1 MSTMAARSAFDTAAL
16 REGIEERKA
25 STLLSLYADD
35 AEMRMID
42 HRSQPSH
49 PMVAH
54 GRTEITAILSD
65 VYSRD
70 MTHKLEQV
78 VVDGDHVAWMES
90 CRYPDGTRVL
100 CSTMA
105 GLKDGKIIDQIAV
118 QAWDE

>member
-1 MSTMAARSAFDTAAL
+1 MSTMAAPTAFDTEAL
-16 REGIEERKA
+16 REGIEASKA
-25 STLLSLYADD
+25 SMLLALYADD

-54 GRTEITAILSD
+54 GRTEITAVLSD

-90 CRYPDGTRVL
+90 CEYPDGTKVL
-100 CSTMA
+100 CTAMA
-105 GLKDGKIIDQIAV
+105 DLRDGKIIDQTAV

>member
-1 MSTMAARSAFDTAAL
+1 MGTTAFDTEAL
-16 REGIEERKA
+16 REGIEQRKA

-54 GRTEITAILSD
+54 GRTEIEPILAD

-78 VVDGDHVAWMES
+78 VVGDGHVAWMES
-90 CRYPDGTRVL
+90 CEYPDGTKVL
-100 CSTMA
+100 CSAMA
-105 GLKDGKIIDQIAV
+105 DLKDGKIVDQTAI
-118 QAWDE
+118 QAWDEAGS